1 MRNKFSI
8 LAYFTIGPPLFFFRF
23 GYLFFVWLSINVEGS
38 FIVSSVNLPSYNI
51 LWIWLQAF
59 TDSQTG
65 KLGVI
70 VIWWVG
76 THVGVSW
83 YTWNFFC
90 NIFSALPAH
99 IFTHY
104 LWSTFIVL
112 YGLFVFCYHLL
123 MFFVCECCIY
133 IFLWVMFTSVCFI
146 EMVRDFVLVP

>member
-104 LWSTFIVL
+104 LWSTFLVL
-112 YGLFVFCYHLL
+112 YELFSFVIIYYGF
-123 MFFVCECCIY
+123 FFVSAVSIYFTTWYTTVPCILIWCC
-133 IFLWVMFTSVCFI
+133 L
-146 EMVRDFVLVP
+146 EK